1 MTAWPSRKSPRTGS
15 FEPPSHRKA
24 SKTARDP
31 LLGGLAVGLPSQGG
45 SHTDENRHHEAGEGA
60 GGSPAKRRP
69 VSREPVILRLG
80 RAKGRI
86 ERRLADLQASEN
98 IGPGLIRCTA
108 DRLMREPGQRFF
120 GPAPVLRRHGTMLPG
135 STAATVRR
143 LVPLAG
149 KLL

>member
-31 LLGGLAVGLPSQGG
+31 LLGGLAVGLPSQDG

-86 ERRLADLQASEN
+86 ERRLAD
-98 IGPGLIRCTA
+98 
-108 DRLMREPGQRFF
+108 RLMREPGQRFF
-120 GPAPVLRRHGTMLPG
+120 GPAPVLRRQHDHIAIGMRIGSCGAQCGIRRYLPLPT
-135 STAATVRR
+135 S
-143 LVPLAG
+143 LA
-149 KLL
+149 